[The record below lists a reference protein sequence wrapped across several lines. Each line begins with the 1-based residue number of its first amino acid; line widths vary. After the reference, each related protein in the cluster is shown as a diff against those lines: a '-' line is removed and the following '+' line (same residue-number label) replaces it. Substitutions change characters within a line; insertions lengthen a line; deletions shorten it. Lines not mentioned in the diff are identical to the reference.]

1 MSPHPDDPC
10 PYKKGE
16 IGHRQAHRKN
26 ADSSYNQ
33 ESGLEEI
40 LPSQPSEGNNPID
53 LILVASRTV
62 R

>member
-1 MSPHPDDPC
+1 MTRVLI
-10 PYKKGE
+10 KKGKLDTD
-16 IGHRQAHRKN
+16 KN
-26 ADSSYNQ
+26 TGRMPTAPTNQ